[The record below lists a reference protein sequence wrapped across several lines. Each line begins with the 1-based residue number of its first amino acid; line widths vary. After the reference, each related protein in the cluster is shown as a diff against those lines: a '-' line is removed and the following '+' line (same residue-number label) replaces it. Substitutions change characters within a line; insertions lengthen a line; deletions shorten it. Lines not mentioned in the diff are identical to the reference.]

1 MGNSN
6 RPREHYKARLKRRRN
21 EAKRFIA
28 RCDAINREEAAKGL
42 PITDFTQKIRAFT
55 EVRLSRKI

>member
-6 RPREHYKARLKRRRN
+6 RPRERYKARLKRRRN

-28 RCDAINREEAAKGL
+28 RCDATNREEAAKGL
-42 PITDFTQKIRAFT
+42 PLTDFTQKIRAFA